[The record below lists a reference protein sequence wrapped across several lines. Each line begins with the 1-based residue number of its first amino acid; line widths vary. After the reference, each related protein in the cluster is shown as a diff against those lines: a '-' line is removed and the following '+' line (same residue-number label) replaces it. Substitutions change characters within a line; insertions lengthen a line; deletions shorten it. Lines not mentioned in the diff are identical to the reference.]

1 MSDIFKQEL
10 ACDNCGVR
18 FNRQDLKRYRN
29 HLYCQN
35 CLQEVRAAGKGKER
49 SGAEK
54 GGKTQIDESMVSEL
68 QETKLQIAT
77 LEGKLTELDGTLSRI
92 SAGATSAAQDIAG
105 ALKNIAEQLKHVKDS
120 PPPAPQVTVDAAV
133 EGTPGTKSSQSGAP
147 HLPSPEFQVPSEA
160 GVRELAHTPAVI
172 NWGAVIDLAI
182 KCGWHRSYHVY
193 LAFLRAI
200 DKQYGAVLSQKYKGK
215 PGTLESLIKVPAQPP
230 SLYGI
235 WVSTVATHV
244 PLLQAKGLQWR
255 DFVVPIGTGETRN
268 AHARWQQAVLDYL
281 IAHQNAPTS
290 SREIADSLL
299 PSFESTSSEGVRRR
313 MLQNVV
319 ATLTRR
325 SILALKTPEGFPK
338 LFWIPDCR
346 Q

>member
-1 MSDIFKQEL
+1 MSDIFKQEV
-10 ACDNCGVR
+10 ACDNCGIE

-35 CLQEVRAAGKGKER
+35 CLQEIRAAGKGKER
-49 SGAEK
+49 GGGDK
-54 GGKTQIDESMVSEL
+54 GGRTQPDEGVVTEL
-68 QETKLQIAT
+68 QETKQQIAT
-77 LEGKLTELDGTLSRI
+77 LEGKLTELEGALSNI

-105 ALKNIAEQLKHVKDS
+105 ALKNIAEQLKHVTDT
-120 PPPAPQVTVDAAV
+120 PPPA
-133 EGTPGTKSSQSGAP
+133 TPVSSETTTGETPTAEPSASEASP
-147 HLPSPEFQVPSEA
+147 LPSPEFQMPSEA
-160 GVRELAHTPAVI
+160 DVRDLAHTPAVI

-200 DKQYGAVLSQKYKGK
+200 DRQHGAVLSQEYKGK
-215 PGTLESLIKVPAQPP
+215 PGTLESLIKAPAQPP
-230 SLYGI
+230 SLYAI
-235 WVSTVATHV
+235 WVSTVSTHV
-244 PLLQAKGLQWR
+244 PLLQAKGLKWR
-255 DFVVPIGTGETRN
+255 DFVVPTGSGETRN

-281 IAHQNAPTS
+281 IAHQNAPTA
-290 SREIADSLL
+290 SREIADALL
-299 PSFESTSSEGVRRR
+299 PSFNSTSSEAVRRR

-325 SILALKTPEGFPK
+325 GILELKTPEGFPK
-338 LFWIPDCR
+338 LFWIPDCH

>member
-1 MSDIFKQEL
+1 MSDIFKQEI
-10 ACDNCGVR
+10 ACDNCGIE
-18 FNRQDLKRYRN
+18 FSRQDLKRFRN

-35 CLQEVRAAGKGKER
+35 CLQEIKSAAKGKER
-49 SGAEK
+49 GGGDK
-54 GGKTQIDESMVSEL
+54 GGKTQIDEGMVSEL
-68 QETKLQIAT
+68 QETKKQIAT
-77 LEGKLTELDGTLSRI
+77 LEGKLTELDGALSKI

-105 ALKNIAEQLKHVKDS
+105 ALKTIAEQLKHVTES
-120 PPPAPQVTVDAAV
+120 PPPATQEPLDATA
-133 EGTPGTKSSQSGAP
+133 EETPAAEPSASKAP
-147 HLPSPEFQVPSEA
+147 PLPSPEFQMPLEA
-160 GVRELAHTPAVI
+160 DVRDLAHTPAII
-172 NWGAVIDLAI
+172 NWGLVIDLAI

-200 DKQYGAVLSQKYKGK
+200 DREYGAVLSQEYKGK
-215 PGTLESLIKVPAQPP
+215 PGTLDPLLKTPPQPP
-230 SLYGI
+230 SLYDT

-244 PLLQAKGLQWR
+244 PLLQAKRLQWR
-255 DFVVPIGTGETRN
+255 DFVVPTGTGETRN
-268 AHARWQQAVLDYL
+268 AHAKQQQKVLDYL

-290 SREIADSLL
+290 SREIADALL
-299 PSFESTSSEGVRRR
+299 PSFESTSNEGVRRR

-325 SILALKTPEGFPK
+325 GILALKSPEGFPK